1 MAYTETAQE
10 FFARLSQG
18 GLQQVPPME
27 RVVEFTI
34 EGDQGGIWT
43 LDLQSRELQPS
54 GVEALGKK
62 ADVLVR
68 ARERDFMALVEGRMS
83 AQDGLLTERLHLA
96 GEASAIGELM
106 DALRALGATD
116 A

>member
-18 GLQQVPPME
+18 GLQQVPQLE

-34 EGDQGGIWT
+34 EGDQGGVWT
-43 LDLQSRELQPS
+43 LDLQAREIHNT
-54 GVEALGKK
+54 GVDTLGKK

-96 GEASAIGELM
+96 GEASAVGELV
-106 DALRALGATD
+106 DALNALRADNA
-116 A
+116 

>member
-10 FFARLSQG
+10 FFARLSKG
-18 GLQQVPPME
+18 DLQQAPQLE
-27 RVVEFTI
+27 RIVEFTI
-34 EGDQGGIWT
+34 EGDQGGVWT
-43 LDLQSRELQPS
+43 LDLQAREIHS
-54 GVEALGKK
+54 TDVEALGKK

-96 GEASAIGELM
+96 GEANAIGELM
-106 DALRALGATD
+106 DALHALSAND

>member
-18 GLQQVPPME
+18 GLQQAPQLE

-34 EGDQGGIWT
+34 EGDHGGVWT
-43 LDLQSRELQPS
+43 LDLQSREIHS
-54 GVEALGKK
+54 ADVEALGKK

-106 DALRALGATD
+106 DALQTLGAND

>member
-1 MAYTETAQE
+1 MAYTETAE
-10 FFARLSQG
+10 AFFARLSKG
-18 GLQQVPPME
+18 GLQQAPQLE

-34 EGDQGGIWT
+34 EGDGGGVWT
-43 LDLQSRELQPS
+43 LDLQSREIHAKD
-54 GVEALGKK
+54 VESLGKK

-96 GEASAIGELM
+96 GEAGAIGELM
-106 DALRALGATD
+106 DALSALRLAD
-116 A
+116 S

>member
-1 MAYTETAQE
+1 MAYTETAQD
-10 FFARLSQG
+10 FFARLAG
-18 GLQQVPPME
+18 GLLQTIPAIP

-34 EGDQGGIWT
+34 EGEKGGVWT
-43 LDLQSRELQPS
+43 LNLESKEVHPQ
-54 GVEALGKK
+54 GVEALGQR

-96 GEASAIGELM
+96 GEAVAIGELM
-106 DALRALGATD
+106 DALRLLAGSAS
-116 A
+116 